1 METITML
8 FAKDVEATSKWYQEF
23 LGMKSGHGGPEFE
36 MLLHGDQILLQLHEI
51 DADHDHGVVTSA
63 PLGHGVVVF
72 VYVDDAQAAFAR
84 AKDLG
89 IEIANDLEY
98 NKQARMWEFTVRD
111 PNGYAISVCKSDWGG

>member
-1 METITML
+1 MDTITML

-36 MLLHGDQILLQLHEI
+36 MLLHGDKILLQLHEI
-51 DADHDHGVVTSA
+51 EADHDHGVVTSA

-72 VYVDDAQAAFAR
+72 VYVDDAEAAFAR
-84 AKDLG
+84 AKAHG

-98 NKQARMWEFTVRD
+98 NRQAHMWEFTVRD
-111 PNGYAISVCKSDWGG
+111 PNGYAISVCKSDWAG